1 MSSQTSGGP
10 AAKRRRVEAANA
22 TLRKPFRSPLISRQQ
37 NPPTPDGS
45 AQASPSANRASTSST
60 TTATS
65 TPAPGTLAPRTPA
78 TPVATA
84 ARRRGVGTPPT
95 LLRTTTPTPNPG
107 PRPGPRV
114 GRPVNPARRSTRA
127 EAPGHDADKGD
138 EHDGN
143 GEDEDNDDDLL
154 LLLQRMRASQREL
167 DAHVR
172 AATQRLEQARQAGR
186 IERAARAYRQ
196 RRRPGPGG
204 KEEEE
209 EGVVEVGAEL
219 RELVGRWRDASRAAA
234 EELFGFVRARVEG
247 MGGARVWRESRRWQW
262 QGGFG
267 RDEVEGVS
275 SREGGEGEGVEEE
288 EEGLNGEEEV
298 SSRQRGEMNSQ
309 ADTFSFPYVRRVLR
323 CS

>member
-1 MSSQTSGGP
+1 
-10 AAKRRRVEAANA
+10 
-22 TLRKPFRSPLISRQQ
+22 
-37 NPPTPDGS
+37 
-45 AQASPSANRASTSST
+45 
-60 TTATS
+60 
-65 TPAPGTLAPRTPA
+65 
-78 TPVATA
+78 
-84 ARRRGVGTPPT
+84 
-95 LLRTTTPTPNPG
+95 
-107 PRPGPRV
+107 
-114 GRPVNPARRSTRA
+114 
-127 EAPGHDADKGD
+127 
-138 EHDGN
+138 
-143 GEDEDNDDDLL
+143 
-154 LLLQRMRASQREL
+154 MRASQREL

-196 RRRPGPGG
+196 QRRPGPGG

-247 MGGARVWRESRRWQW
+247 MGGARAWRESRRWQW

-309 ADTFSFPYVRRVLR
+309 ADTFSHLFFSSRAQGFTMLMMLKSLNIDPDVLGYDAVEDKWR
-323 CS
+323 DWGRDCCRLHKDGTS